1 MGRYAWFI
9 GGVTSW
15 SLGAG
20 MQQVLFAWL
29 LVGVLH
35 QDPQWVGTA
44 QMCQTLPAL
53 LFLLVGGLVADHFDR
68 RHLLVALH
76 ALAAGA
82 AAGMAL
88 AVGTGFVNLGV
99 VVLYGLSWGTLAA
112 FAQPARDALLS
123 EVASGDLMRAVTGAA
138 LAQFAAQAV
147 GARLAGFSGQLGNP
161 AALGFQAA
169 VLVVGVVMAW
179 RLPPAPPI
187 RARTGGGTAVA
198 AIREGW
204 REVAHSE
211 RLRPVAVLVACDGLF
226 FMGPFIVLCPLM
238 VRDVY
243 HGGITELSLVVMAL
257 TAGTIGG
264 SVLVL
269 LRGGVRR
276 KGRAFLLALLGVAS
290 CLVALAAPLSFRAFI
305 AVMVGWGICHS
316 LFFNTSRALFQEA
329 APPSHRARVLS
340 IHSLGLLGMAPLSNL
355 AAGFVSDV
363 VGARTTY
370 ALAGLAMLAITTAAW
385 VVTPVRQLE

>member
-15 SLGAG
+15 FLGAG

-29 LVGVLH
+29 LVGTLH
-35 QDPQWVGTA
+35 QDPHWVGTA

-53 LFLLVGGLVADHFDR
+53 LFLLLGGLIADHFDR
-68 RHLLVALH
+68 RTLLVVLH
-76 ALAAGA
+76 ALAAV
-82 AAGMAL
+82 AAGGMSL
-88 AVGTGFVNLGV
+88 AVGTGLLSLGV
-99 VVLYGLSWGTLAA
+99 VILYGLSWGTLAA

-123 EVASGDLMRAVTGAA
+123 EVVTGDLMRGVTGAA

-147 GARLAGFSGQLGNP
+147 GARLAGFSGRLGNP

-169 VLVVGVVMAW
+169 VFAAGLVMAW
-179 RLPPAPPI
+179 RLPAAPPMQ
-187 RARTGGGTAVA
+187 ARTGGSTAMS

-204 REVAHSE
+204 REVTHSE
-211 RLRPVAVLVACDGLF
+211 HLRPIAVLVACDGLF
-226 FMGPFIVLCPLM
+226 FMGPFIVLCPLI

-264 SVLVL
+264 SVAVL

-276 KGRAFLLALLGVAS
+276 KGLAFLLALFGVAS
-290 CLVALAAPLSFRAFI
+290 CLVILAAPLSFREFI

-355 AAGFVSDV
+355 AAGFVSGI
-363 VGARTTY
+363 VGTRASC
-370 ALAGLAMLAITTAAW
+370 ALAGLAMLVVTAVAS
-385 VVTPVRQLE
+385 VVTPVRRLE

>member
-9 GGVTSW
+9 AGVTSW
-15 SLGAG
+15 FLGAG

-29 LVGVLH
+29 LVGALH
-35 QDPQWVGTA
+35 QDPHWVGTA

-53 LFLLVGGLVADHFDR
+53 LFLLLGGLIADHFDR
-68 RHLLVALH
+68 RTLLVVLH
-76 ALAAGA
+76 VLAAVNAGA
-82 AAGMAL
+82 LGL
-88 AVGTGFVNLGV
+88 AVGTGLLSLGV
-99 VVLYGLSWGTLAA
+99 VILYGLSWGTLAA

-123 EVASGDLMRAVTGAA
+123 EVVTGDLMRGVTGAA

-147 GARLAGFSGQLGNP
+147 GARLAGFSGRLGNP
-161 AALGFQAA
+161 AALGLQAA
-169 VLVVGVVMAW
+169 VFAVGVVMAW
-179 RLPPAPPI
+179 RLPAASPI
-187 RARTGGGTAVA
+187 QARTGGGTAVS

-204 REVAHSE
+204 REVADSDQ
-211 RLRPVAVLVACDGLF
+211 LRPVAVLVACDGLF

-264 SVLVL
+264 SVALL

-276 KGRAFLLALLGVAS
+276 KGLVFLLALLGVAS
-290 CLVALAAPLSFRAFI
+290 CLVTLAAPLSFRDFI

-329 APPSHRARVLS
+329 APASHRARVLS

-355 AAGFVSDV
+355 AAGFVSGI
-363 VGARTTY
+363 VGPRTSC
-370 ALAGLAMLAITTAAW
+370 ALAGLAMLAVTAVAW
-385 VVTPVRQLE
+385 VVTPVRRLE

>member
-9 GGVTSW
+9 AGVTSW
-15 SLGAG
+15 FLGAG

-29 LVGVLH
+29 LVGALH
-35 QDPQWVGTA
+35 QDPHWVGTA

-53 LFLLVGGLVADHFDR
+53 LFLLLGGLIADHFDR
-68 RHLLVALH
+68 RTLLVVLH
-76 ALAAGA
+76 VLAAVNAGA
-82 AAGMAL
+82 LGL
-88 AVGTGFVNLGV
+88 AVGTGLLSLGV
-99 VVLYGLSWGTLAA
+99 VILYGLSWGTLAA

-123 EVASGDLMRAVTGAA
+123 EVVTGDLMRGVTGAA

-147 GARLAGFSGQLGNP
+147 GARLAGFSGRLGNP
-161 AALGFQAA
+161 AALGLQAA
-169 VLVVGVVMAW
+169 VFAVGVVMAW
-179 RLPPAPPI
+179 RLPAASPI
-187 RARTGGGTAVA
+187 QARTGGGTAVS

-204 REVAHSE
+204 REVADSDQ
-211 RLRPVAVLVACDGLF
+211 LRPVAVLVACDGLF

-238 VRDVY
+238 VRDIY

-264 SVLVL
+264 SVALL

-276 KGRAFLLALLGVAS
+276 KGLVFLLALLGVAS
-290 CLVALAAPLSFRAFI
+290 CLVTLAAPLSFRDFI

-329 APPSHRARVLS
+329 APASHRARVLS

-355 AAGFVSDV
+355 AAGFVSGI
-363 VGARTTY
+363 VGPRTSC
-370 ALAGLAMLAITTAAW
+370 ALAGLAMLAVTAVAW
-385 VVTPVRQLE
+385 VVTPVRRLE